1 MEGLD
6 RKDMKL
12 PYGQDELLEALLEV
26 NPNVITVIYAGS
38 PVEMPWAKKAKAIVW
53 SYYAGMEG
61 GTAIAEVL
69 FGRVNPS
76 GKLAETM
83 IQETVQCPAHF
94 IGTFAK
100 EDKVEYKEGVMVGY
114 RYYDTHNTPVN
125 FCFGHGLSYTK
136 FAYSDLDVRILT
148 TKRENK
154 ICRAT
159 FTLKNIGEREGSET
173 VQLYVKP
180 VGSKK
185 ERPVH
190 ELKAFTKV
198 ALRPG
203 EEKRIE
209 LTLDSRDFTY
219 YDMERQEFVVE
230 PCEYEIEIGA
240 SSRDIRLSK
249 SINL

>member
-1 MEGLD
+1 MNFVDVSTLHMYQSDSKVYICTTNDQAYGNIQSIIYTCFVIIAVAII
-6 RKDMKL
+6 L
-12 PYGQDELLEALLEV
+12 PG
-26 NPNVITVIYAGS
+26 VIIHFFADYFTNRILSLRQAMHQVS
-38 PVEMPWAKKAKAIVW
+38 NED
-53 SYYAGMEG
+53 
-61 GTAIAEVL
+61 
-69 FGRVNPS
+69 
-76 GKLAETM
+76 
-83 IQETVQCPAHF
+83 F